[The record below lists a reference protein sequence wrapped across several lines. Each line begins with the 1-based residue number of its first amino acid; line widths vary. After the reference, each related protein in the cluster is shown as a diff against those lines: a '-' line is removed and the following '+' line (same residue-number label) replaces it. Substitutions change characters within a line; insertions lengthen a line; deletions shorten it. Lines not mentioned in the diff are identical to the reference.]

1 MRRVL
6 VAMGV
11 TAWLFA
17 VAPALAQQ
25 AADSAEAAPEEEA
38 VPDVAPAKLDLPP
51 GPSKPAVQPPTPKSL
66 RELLQMVRDGFDQ
79 ERDENRRR
87 EAAFL
92 AAQEDQARLLAEAE
106 VELGREESFSE
117 RLEEAYNQNEGTIG
131 SQQERLTGRLGE
143 MGELFGVVR
152 LVSNDLA
159 GNVWESLTS
168 AQLRGRNELL
178 DRLGRSTELPSTQD
192 LENLWYQLQR
202 ELIAQGEVVRFR
214 TRVLTLAGDEQEM
227 DVIRVGPFSALAGG
241 RYLHWEAEKQLLREL
256 TRQPPTKYSNTVA
269 PFESAQTGFA
279 TLAVDPSRGS
289 LLNALTDTPNFTERI
304 GQGGAV
310 GAVIIVLG
318 LFAVV
323 LGVFRWI
330 VITIVGRQV
339 SAQRKRE
346 RADSGNPLGRVLSV
360 YEENQNYDT
369 ETLELKLDEVVLRET
384 GKLERFLWLVK
395 VVSVVAPLLGL
406 LGTVTGMIQTFQAI
420 TLFGAGDPKMM
431 AGGISEALVTTML
444 GLTTAIPLV
453 LLHSTLANSTRR
465 IISILDEQSAG
476 LIAKTAER
484 ANA

>member
-1 MRRVL
+1 
-6 VAMGV
+6 MGV

-269 PFESAQTGFA
+269 PFESAQAGFA